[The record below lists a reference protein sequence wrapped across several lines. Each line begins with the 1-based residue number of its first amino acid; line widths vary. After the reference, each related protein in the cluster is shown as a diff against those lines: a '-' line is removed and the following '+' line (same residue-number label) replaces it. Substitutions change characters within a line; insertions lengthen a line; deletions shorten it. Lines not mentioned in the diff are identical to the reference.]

1 MRRNDREVS
10 DKDEIVKFI
19 SEQQIIRVGFADDGE
34 VYIVPVNYGFEVCGD
49 NFVFYFHGAKAGR
62 KFELAKKSPDVGF
75 EIDGGYQLIPSENA
89 CGYSA
94 HFKSVIGNGRL
105 VLIEDNDEKIHA
117 LDRIMVQVS
126 GKCGWEFSG
135 KMLDGTAV
143 FRLEV
148 RSLTCKAK

>member
-1 MRRNDREVS
+1 MTMRRNDREVS

-19 SEQQIIRVGFADDGE
+19 SGQQIIRVGFADDGE
-34 VYIVPVNYGFEVCGD
+34 VYIVPVNYGFEVCGE

-75 EIDGGYQLIPSENA
+75 EIDGGYQLLPSENA
-89 CGYSA
+89 
-94 HFKSVIGNGRL
+94 GNGRL
-105 VLIEDNDEKIHA
+105 GLIEDNDEKIHA

-126 GKCGWEFSG
+126 GKCGWKFSG

-148 RSLTCKAK
+148 RELTCKAK